1 MQAPPSVRSPRLFV
15 LATAGLLI
23 AMSAVAAMAPEPI
36 VGPPIAIG
44 ETGAAVA
51 DPLVPVPGETPCVVK
66 LYAANSATGTF
77 DDYAAHPFNYAPP
90 AGCSGPWN
98 KVVFKADFNV
108 TTGRQYDRTASVW
121 IGGVNMYFGTTQEPS
136 ASRSPSWH
144 VERDVTD
151 LSSLLMSAHPGNAVV
166 YNIYNGTYNGSI
178 TGSAELDFYPA
189 TPAYPAPRVP
199 DQVLSLGS
207 DPAGNA
213 VSIYT
218 DETPMSRT
226 FTLPANIDRAYLVV
240 TAEPQSGDEFWY
252 SCFPEPYDMQL
263 NDCGGTAFREAEVS
277 IDGKAAGIVPISG
290 WVYTGGIDPYL
301 WRPVPG
307 VQTLNFEPYR
317 VDITPFAGLL
327 DNGQPHT
334 VSVSVTTGD
343 PTFQNGQNP
352 NYGGQRFDTA
362 ATLLLYQ
369 DHDAKQLTGAL
380 TQDADTGVHPVQQN
394 VANPDGIHYTFT
406 VTSHH
411 GLVTRGYLD
420 TPRGRVPSNVVQ
432 DVRFSNTQQVVN
444 SSTQFDQGIT
454 QTSSASQRSYGRP
467 HDGGS
472 ADTTTSWSFPL
483 TMDINFQVAGDGS
496 FSQATTVAQDYSR
509 QYSEGGPGGHFASNR
524 SQFDN
529 AADTLNFDASGNFT
543 GPTGQQ
549 GSQGYTFTDSRGACY
564 SRTVNSVA
572 GAVTQVTDGSA
583 CPAQGQ
589 GRAH

>member
-15 LATAGLLI
+15 PVTAGLLI

-151 LSSLLMSAHPGNAVV
+151 LSSLLASAHPGNAVV

-189 TPAYPAPRVP
+189 TPEYPAPRVP

-218 DETPMSRT
+218 DQAPMSQT
-226 FTLPANIDRAYLVV
+226 FMLPGNIDRAYLVV

-252 SCFPEPYDMQL
+252 SCGPDAYASVTG
-263 NDCGGTAFREAEVS
+263 CGGTAFREAEVA
-277 IDGKAAGIVPISG
+277 IDGKPAGIVPISG
-290 WVYTGGIDPYL
+290 WVYTGGVDPYL

-307 VQTLNFEPYR
+307 VQTLDFEPYR

-327 DNGQPHT
+327 DNGRPHT
-334 VSVSVTTGD
+334 VSVSVATGD
-343 PTFQNGQNP
+343 PAFQNNS
-352 NYGGQRFDTA
+352 QRFDTA

-369 DHDAKQLTGAL
+369 DHNAKQLTGAL
-380 TQDADTGVHPVQQN
+380 TQDADSGVHPVQQN
-394 VANPDGIHYTFT
+394 TVNPDGIHYAFT
-406 VTSHH
+406 VTSRHS
-411 GLVTRGYLD
+411 LVTRGYLD
-420 TPRGRVPSNVVQ
+420 TPHGRMPSNVVQ
-432 DVRFSNTQQVVN
+432 DVRFSNAQQIVN
-444 SSTQFDQGIT
+444 SSTQFEQDIT

-467 HDGGS
+467 RDGGP
-472 ADTTTSWSFPL
+472 ADATTSWSFPL
-483 TMDINFQVAGDGS
+483 NMDINVLVAGDGS
-496 FSQATTVAQDYSR
+496 ETQATTVSQNYSR
-509 QYSEGGPGGHFASNR
+509 QYDESGPGGHFASDR
-524 SQFDN
+524 TQFDN
-529 AADTLNFDASGNFT
+529 AADTLNFDSSGAFT
-543 GPTGQQ
+543 GPSGQQ
-549 GSQGYTFTDSRGACY
+549 ASQGYTFTDSRGVCY
-564 SRTVNSVA
+564 SRTLSAAA
-572 GAVTQVTDGSA
+572 GAVTQVTDGAA
-583 CPAQGQ
+583 CRAD
-589 GRAH
+589 GRGH

>member
-1 MQAPPSVRSPRLFV
+1 MHASSRSGSPGKMLI
-15 LATAGLLI
+15 LTASLLV
-23 AMSAVAAMAPEPI
+23 AMGAAAAMAAEPI

-51 DPLVPVPGETPCVVK
+51 DPLVPVPAETPCMVT
-66 LYAANSATGTF
+66 LYTANSPTGTF
-77 DDYAAHPFNYAPP
+77 DDYSAHPFNYAPP
-90 AGCSGPWN
+90 AGCNGPWN

-108 TTGRQYDRTASVW
+108 STGRQYDRTASVW

-144 VERDVTD
+144 VERDVTN
-151 LSSLLMSAHPGNAVV
+151 LSSLLASAHPGNAVV
-166 YNIYNGTYNGSI
+166 YNIYNSTYNGSI

-189 TPAYPAPRVP
+189 TPEYPAPRVP

-218 DETPMSRT
+218 DQTPMSQT

-252 SCFPEPYDMQL
+252 SCGPDAYASITG
-263 NDCGGTAFREAEVS
+263 CGGTAFREAEVA

-290 WVYTGGIDPYL
+290 WVFTGGVDPYL
-301 WRPVPG
+301 WRPIPG

-317 VDITPFAGLL
+317 VDLTPFAGLL

-343 PTFQNGQNP
+343 PAFQNNS
-352 NYGGQRFDTA
+352 QRFDTA

-369 DHDAKQLTGAL
+369 DHEATQLTGAL

-394 VANPDGIHYTFT
+394 VANPDGIHYTFG

-411 GLVTRGYLD
+411 SLVTRGYLD
-420 TPRGRVPSNVVQ
+420 TPHGRVPSNVVQ
-432 DVRFSNTQQVVN
+432 DVRFSNSQQVT
-444 SSTQFDQGIT
+444 SSGTAFVQDIT

-467 HDGGS
+467 YDGSS
-472 ADTTTSWSFPL
+472 ADATTGWSFPL
-483 TMDINFQVAGDGS
+483 DMDINVQIADDGS
-496 FSQATTVAQDYSR
+496 ETQATTVSQNYAR
-509 QYSEGGPGGHFASNR
+509 QYSESGPGGHFASNR
-524 SQFDN
+524 SQSDN

-549 GSQGYTFTDSRGACY
+549 ASQGYTFTDSRGACY
-564 SRTVNSVA
+564 SRTVSAAA
-572 GAVTQVTDGSA
+572 GAVTQVTDGSV
-583 CPAQGQ
+583 CMAQGHS
-589 GRAH
+589 RTH

>member
-1 MQAPPSVRSPRLFV
+1 MHASSRSGSPGKMLILTASL
-15 LATAGLLI
+15 LA
-23 AMSAVAAMAPEPI
+23 AMGAAAAMAAEPI

-44 ETGAAVA
+44 ETGAAAA
-51 DPLVPVPGETPCVVK
+51 DPLVPVPAETPCVVT
-66 LYAANSATGTF
+66 LYTAGSATGTF
-77 DDYAAHPFNYAPP
+77 DDYSAHPFDYAPP

-108 TTGRQYDRTASVW
+108 TTGRQFDRTASVW
-121 IGGVNMYFGTTQEPS
+121 IGGVNMYFGTTQEPG

-166 YNIYNGTYNGSI
+166 YNIFDSTYNGSI

-189 TPAYPAPRVP
+189 TPEYPAPRVP

-207 DPAGNA
+207 DPAGNT

-218 DETPMSRT
+218 DQTPMSQT
-226 FTLPANIDRAYLVV
+226 FTLPTNIDRAYLVV

-252 SCFPEPYDMQL
+252 SCGPDAYAAITG
-263 NDCGGTAFREAEVS
+263 CGGTAFREAEVS

-290 WVYTGGIDPYL
+290 WVYTGGVDPYL
-301 WRPVPG
+301 WRPVVG
-307 VQTLNFEPYR
+307 VQTFNFEPYR

-343 PTFQNGQNP
+343 PAFQNNS
-352 NYGGQRFDTA
+352 QRFDTA

-369 DHDAKQLTGAL
+369 DHGATQLTGAL

-394 VANPDGIHYTFT
+394 NVNPDGIHYAFT

-411 GLVTRGYLD
+411 SLVTRGYLD
-420 TPRGRVPSNVVQ
+420 TPQGRVPSNVVQ
-432 DVRFSNTQQVVN
+432 DVRFSNAQQIVN
-444 SSTQFDQGIT
+444 SDTQFEQDIT
-454 QTSSASQRSYGRP
+454 QTSTASQRSYGRP
-467 HDGGS
+467 YDGGS
-472 ADTTTSWSFPL
+472 ANATTSWSFPL
-483 TMDINFQVAGDGS
+483 DMDINVQVADDGS
-496 FSQATTVAQDYSR
+496 ETQATTVSQNYAR
-509 QYSEGGPGGHFASNR
+509 QYSESGPGGHFSSNR
-524 SQFDN
+524 NQSDN
-529 AADTLNFDASGNFT
+529 SADTLNFDANGNFT
-543 GPTGQQ
+543 GPTGQHA
-549 GSQGYTFTDSRGACY
+549 SQSYVFTDSRGACY
-564 SRTVNSVA
+564 SRTVNAVA

-583 CPAQGQ
+583 CTAQGN
-589 GRAH
+589 GRRH